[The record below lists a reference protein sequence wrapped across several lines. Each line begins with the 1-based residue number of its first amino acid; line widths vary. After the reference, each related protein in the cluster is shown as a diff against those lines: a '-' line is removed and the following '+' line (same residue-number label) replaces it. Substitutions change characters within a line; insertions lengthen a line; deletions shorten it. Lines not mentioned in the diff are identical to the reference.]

1 MRITVSHNKGQ
12 QEAIRIVNEASDQFL
27 KPDLPGAFRMMDVKK
42 SWSGN
47 AMKFSIEA
55 KAGFISLPLNGV
67 ITVNEKDVTIDCEL
81 PAFLTKLMPESKIR
95 AGVENKVK
103 GLLT

>member
-1 MRITVSHNKGQ
+1 MRITVTHTKGQ
-12 QEAIRIVNEASDQFL
+12 KEAIRIVNEASDQFL
-27 KPDLPGAFRMMDVKK
+27 KPDLPGVFKLMDVKK

-47 AMKFSIEA
+47 VMKFSNEA
-55 KAGFISLPLNGV
+55 RAGFISLPLNGA

-95 AGVENKVK
+95 AGV
-103 GLLT
+103 

>member
-1 MRITVSHNKGQ
+1 MRITVTHAKGKK
-12 QEAIRIVNEASDQFL
+12 EAIRIVTEASDQFV
-27 KPDLPGAFRMMDVKK
+27 KPDLPGIFKLMDVKK

-47 AMKFSIEA
+47 VMTFSIEA
-55 KAGFISLPLNGV
+55 KAGFISLPLNGAV
-67 ITVNEKDVTIDCEL
+67 TVNDKDVIIDCEL